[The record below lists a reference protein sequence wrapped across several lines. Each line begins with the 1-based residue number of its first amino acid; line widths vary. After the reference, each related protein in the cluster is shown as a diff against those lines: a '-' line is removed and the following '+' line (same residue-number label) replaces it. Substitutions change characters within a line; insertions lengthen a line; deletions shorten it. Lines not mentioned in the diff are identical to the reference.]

1 MLGDQEVCNFFSVA
15 ATTVFDCCG
24 LILVSS
30 ATQNYILNSVSTA
43 MKFDTDFSYVAPVL
57 LYVACSKHARTP
69 RHMYSVRSLFTR
81 SPVRVKRASHGK
93 RYEKIRVKLDP
104 VPRRGFQCLFFLVY
118 KCLKR
123 GSETTTYGISP
134 IRTTIMVHVL
144 WMHTVT
150 VCAYGV
156 HAHCHSLCIWC

>member
-104 VPRRGFQCLFFLVY
+104 VPRRGFHTYFRTFYRVAETHYYLRYLPVTNPSASNIQHAQRFISHGKSPCAVGASGKFLFV
-118 KCLKR
+118 R
-123 GSETTTYGISP
+123 
-134 IRTTIMVHVL
+134 
-144 WMHTVT
+144 
-150 VCAYGV
+150 
-156 HAHCHSLCIWC
+156 

>member
-104 VPRRGFQCLFFLVY
+104 VPRRGFHTKFGTFYLVA
-118 KCLKR
+118 
-123 GSETTTYGISP
+123 ETHYYLAGTNWGISWGIASMGMFSP
-134 IRTTIMVHVL
+134 TFMCRVL
-144 WMHTVT
+144 
-150 VCAYGV
+150 
-156 HAHCHSLCIWC
+156 